1 MQRSRSCNGA
11 LSLSGW
17 RYLRDMAHLP
27 ARPGCALAIEVNGR
41 ALLGQPCLVAVDL
54 VPNQIGHGDGAMT
67 DRFAKR
73 PARDGPDVLLEL
85 RDRGAVERPMTG
97 IMHPWRDLVDQDP

>member
-17 RYLRDMAHLP
+17 CHLRDMAHLP

-41 ALLGQPCLVAVDL
+41 ARFGQPRLVAVDL
-54 VPNQIGHGDGAMT
+54 VPDQIGHGDGAVT
-67 DRFAKR
+67 DRLAER
-73 PARDGPDVLLEL
+73 PARNGPDMLLEL
-85 RDRGAVERPMTG
+85 RDRGPVERPMAG
-97 IMHPWRDLVDQDP
+97 IVHPRRDLVDQDP